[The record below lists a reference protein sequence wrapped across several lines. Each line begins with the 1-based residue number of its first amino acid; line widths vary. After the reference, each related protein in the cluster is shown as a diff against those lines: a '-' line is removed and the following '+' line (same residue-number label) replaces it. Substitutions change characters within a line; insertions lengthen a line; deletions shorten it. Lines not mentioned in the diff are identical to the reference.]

1 MLTLIAEASATFVGF
16 SLAIGL
22 LQPDQP
28 NAAARL
34 NSMRGVAEL
43 AIIAGAGALLALL
56 LNAFGLSSATVWRLA
71 SAALAMGW
79 TVAALF
85 ASRRIRKAGSRM
97 IRSSTL
103 LVVPFLVSLGI
114 LLLAWNTIAPD
125 ASSGARY
132 NAALVFALGASASL
146 FVRAAFEHPET
157 PPAA

>member
-1 MLTLIAEASATFVGF
+1 MLSLIAEASATFVGF

-28 NAAARL
+28 NAASRH

-43 AIIAGAGALLALL
+43 AMIAGAGALLALL
-56 LNAFGLSSATVWRLA
+56 LDAFGLPSATVWRLA

-79 TVAALF
+79 AVATFF
-85 ASRRIRKAGSRM
+85 ASRRIRRVGSRM
-97 IRSSTL
+97 TRSSTL
-103 LVVPFLVSLGI
+103 LVVPILVSSGV

-132 NAALVFALGASASL
+132 NAALVFALSAAASL
-146 FVRAAFEHPET
+146 FLLSAFEHAPR
-157 PPAA
+157 A

>member
-1 MLTLIAEASATFVGF
+1 LLTLIAEASATFVGF

-28 NAAARL
+28 NAAVRH

-43 AIIAGAGALLALL
+43 AMIAGAGAFLALL
-56 LNAFGLSSATVWRLA
+56 LDAFGLSSATVWRLA

-79 TVAALF
+79 AVATLF

-97 IRSSTL
+97 TRSSTL

-132 NAALVFALGASASL
+132 NAALVFALSASASL
-146 FVRAAFEHPET
+146 FVLAAFEHPET

>member
-28 NAAARL
+28 NAASRH

-43 AIIAGAGALLALL
+43 AIIAGAGAFLALL
-56 LNAFGLSSATVWRLA
+56 LNAFDLPSATVWRLA

-79 TVAALF
+79 AVSALF
-85 ASRRIRKAGSRM
+85 ASRRIRKAGSRVT
-97 IRSSTL
+97 RSPTL
-103 LVVPFLVSLGI
+103 LVVPFLVSSGI

-132 NAALVFALGASASL
+132 NAALVFALSASASL
-146 FVRAAFEHPET
+146 FLLSAFEHLET
-157 PPAA
+157 PPGA